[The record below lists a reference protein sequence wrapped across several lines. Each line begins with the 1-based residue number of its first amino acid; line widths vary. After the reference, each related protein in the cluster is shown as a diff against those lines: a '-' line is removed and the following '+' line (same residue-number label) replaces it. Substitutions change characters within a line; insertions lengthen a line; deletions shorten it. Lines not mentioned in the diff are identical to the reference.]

1 MLRELYRALLDLL
14 FPSFCGVCNSFLFLE
29 HRAVACKEC
38 WEREFKRYEGKKC
51 RVCGHPLELL
61 PGSKELCLRCL
72 KEKRKFSFDGVF
84 YYTLYEG
91 LPEVAIR
98 ELKFEKYR
106 LVAYEIGREI
116 SSHLKG
122 VISRVGANLVVPV
135 PVHRSTLK
143 ERGFNQSEEIL
154 KGAGVP
160 FSPLLE
166 KPFKGEKQST
176 VDFLKRKE
184 NVKGLFRVR
193 NAAEL
198 MGKTVL
204 LFDDVFTTGA
214 TADEIS
220 RLLKK
225 SGAEKV
231 FVYTVAY
238 TPLRL
243 LTKEKAGDPVGFGK
257 G

>member
-1 MLRELYRALLDLL
+1 VLRELYRSFLDLL
-14 FPSFCGVCNSFLFLE
+14 FPSFCGVCGSFLFVE
-29 HRAVACKEC
+29 HRAVACKDC
-38 WEREFKRYEGKKC
+38 WEREFRKYEGAVC

-61 PGSKELCLRCL
+61 PGAGELCRRCVE
-72 KEKRKFSFDGVF
+72 EKRKFSFDGVF

-91 LPEVAIR
+91 LPEFAIR
-98 ELKFEKYR
+98 ELKFENYR
-106 LVAYEIGREI
+106 LVAYEIGRQI
-116 SSHLKG
+116 AGHLKE
-122 VISRVGANLVVPV
+122 VISRVGAHLVVPV

-143 ERGFNQSEEIL
+143 ERGFNQTEEIL

-176 VDFLKRKE
+176 MDFLKRRE
-184 NVKGLFRVR
+184 NVRNLFRVK
-193 NAAEL
+193 NGGEL
-198 MGKTVL
+198 SGRTVL

-220 RLLKK
+220 RLLKRE
-225 SGAEKV
+225 GAERV

-243 LTKEKAGDPVGFGK
+243 LTEKKAGNPVALRK